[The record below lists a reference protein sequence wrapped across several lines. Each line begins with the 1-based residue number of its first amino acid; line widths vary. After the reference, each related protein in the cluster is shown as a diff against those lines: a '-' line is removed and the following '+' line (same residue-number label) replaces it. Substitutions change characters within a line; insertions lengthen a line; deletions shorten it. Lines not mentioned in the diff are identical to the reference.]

1 MNPTYFPDDIVEFL
15 YLLHKYKVK
24 YLIVGGEAVIF
35 YGHARLTG
43 DIDIFYERTNDNVD
57 RLFNMLQE
65 FWSND
70 IPGIKNKDEL
80 MKEETVVQFGV
91 PPNRV
96 DIINTIESVNFKEAW
111 INKKEDIF
119 KDKKREFKI
128 YYIGLEDLI
137 KNKTGVNRNK
147 DKEDLKFL
155 RKLKGK

>member
-1 MNPTYFPDDIVEFL
+1 MNQTYFHDDIVEFL
-15 YLLHKYKVK
+15 YLLYKHKVK

-35 YGHARLTG
+35 YGHSRLTG
-43 DIDIFYERTNDNVD
+43 DIDIFYERTGDNTG
-57 RLFNMLQE
+57 RLFKMLQE
-65 FWSND
+65 FWDND

-96 DIINTIESVNFKEAW
+96 DIINTIESVNFNEAW
-111 INKKEDIF
+111 INKKEDQF
-119 KDKKREFKI
+119 KDEKKEFGI
-128 YYIGLEDLI
+128 YYIGLNELI

-155 RKLKGK
+155 RKLKE